1 MTSELYIN
9 ELLMLASYALL
20 INNRAKAKQL
30 SYKYI
35 WVKAGTIGGRRT
47 DGCPVIFINSV
58 ADLAILV

>member
-1 MTSELYIN
+1 
-9 ELLMLASYALL
+9 MLASYALL